1 MNVSTG
7 ASSLLLTRQT
17 PGASSD
23 MRAFAS
29 GRRGMRCWH
38 VSCSGFVTGL
48 EAVIECSEAGKR
60 QCSAAAR
67 LCSRGLLDTT
77 SPRPKERMSHMQVTN
92 PIYAGGSYDIIQTV
106 FKLSRFSNL
115 GDNLEGS
122 ASDIQQQLG
131 PVIDDALTKHSE
143 QLGVWTRVWGPC
155 VFQADKDCSGKSRVS
170 KVADHVMYVAYNT
183 SANCYVV
190 AVAGTNGNKD
200 GDHNWYDTDCL
211 DDNVTVTTGFPLGIN
226 PANGDKPDTKNVGYV
241 SQGAAWG
248 TTNLLNMQDPKTQK
262 TIQSFLKDNESSQ
275 GTLIFAGHSLGGSLS
290 PTLALWL
297 YPNAFAAS
305 RWGALYVL
313 PTAAPSTGDRG
324 FVNVFS
330 AIFPPTAIRGIAN
343 YGFWNQVIWNQ
354 YDVVPHGWTNL
365 MNIQPFNVQND
376 VVWDYVQGKSCQTLY
391 GPLSGLSADI
401 VYDAIN
407 AKYQLLRAQI
417 PT

>member
-1 MNVSTG
+1 
-7 ASSLLLTRQT
+7 
-17 PGASSD
+17 
-23 MRAFAS
+23 
-29 GRRGMRCWH
+29 
-38 VSCSGFVTGL
+38 
-48 EAVIECSEAGKR
+48 
-60 QCSAAAR
+60 
-67 LCSRGLLDTT
+67 
-77 SPRPKERMSHMQVTN
+77 MQVTN

-143 QLGVWTRVWGPC
+143 QLGVWKRVWGPC

-211 DDNVTVTTGFPLGIN
+211 DSNVTVTAGFPLGIN
-226 PANGDKPDTKNVGYV
+226 PTTGETPDTRNVGYV

-262 TIQSFLKDNESSQ
+262 TIQSFLKDSESSQ

-297 YPNAFAAS
+297 YPNAFAAA

-330 AIFPPTAIRGIAN
+330 AIFPPTAIRGITR

-365 MNIQPFNVQND
+365 MNIQPFNVPND

-391 GPLSGLSADI
+391 GPLSGFDADF
-401 VYDAIN
+401 VYGVIDAQ
-407 AKYQLLRAQI
+407 YQLLPSPNPYVKLPSQMFTPSPLPAKPSSASDFLNTVGQQHI
-417 PT
+417 DAYDSFFGVTPTGTKLKVSLVTPAPGDAATTQAHATASRSTV

>member
-1 MNVSTG
+1 M
-7 ASSLLLTRQT
+7 
-17 PGASSD
+17 
-23 MRAFAS
+23 
-29 GRRGMRCWH
+29 
-38 VSCSGFVTGL
+38 
-48 EAVIECSEAGKR
+48 K
-60 QCSAAAR
+60 
-67 LCSRGLLDTT
+67 
-77 SPRPKERMSHMQVTN
+77 VTN

-106 FKLSRFSNL
+106 FKLSRFSSL
-115 GDNLEGS
+115 GESLEGS

-131 PVIDDALTKHSE
+131 PAIDDALTKHSD

-170 KVADHVMYVAYNT
+170 KVADQVMYVAYNA

-200 GDHNWYDTDCL
+200 VDHNWYGTDCL
-211 DDNVTVTTGFPLGIN
+211 DNNVTVTVGFPLGIN
-226 PANGDKPDTKNVGYV
+226 PANGENPDTRTVGYI

-248 TTNLLNMQDPKTQK
+248 TTNLLNLQDPKTQK

-275 GTLIFAGHSLGGSLS
+275 ATLIFAGHSLGGSLS

-297 YPNAFAAS
+297 YPDIFAAS

-313 PTAAPSTGDRG
+313 PTAAPSTGDQG

-330 AIFPPTAIRGIAN
+330 AIFPPTGIRGITK

-365 MNIQPFNVQND
+365 MNIQPFNVPND
-376 VVWDYVQGKSCQTLY
+376 VVWDYVKDQSCQTLY
-391 GPLSGLSADI
+391 GPLGGLFGLDANL
-401 VYDAIN
+401 VYGAIN
-407 AKYQLLRAQI
+407 AKYELLPNPNPYVRLPSQMFTPSPLPAKPSTFLDFLNTVGQQHIDAYDSFFGVSSTGTKLKVSLMTPAPGDAATTQAQAAASRS
-417 PT
+417 TV